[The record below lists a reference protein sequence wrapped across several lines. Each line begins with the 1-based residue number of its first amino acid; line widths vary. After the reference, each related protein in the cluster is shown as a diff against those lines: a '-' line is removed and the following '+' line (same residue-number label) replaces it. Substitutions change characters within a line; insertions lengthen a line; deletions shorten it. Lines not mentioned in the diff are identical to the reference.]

1 MENAEMF
8 NAATAPLR
16 FHDFLDRMRHPQA
29 ADIVR
34 SIKTFIVD
42 FTSRVPDPDHDSES
56 VQTFLSTTEG
66 AFQTHPLFA
75 NATDEEL
82 ESAGEGLEKYL
93 MTKLF
98 ARAFAPVHQEV
109 EHDQRLSEKMGLL
122 QQFIRPE
129 HLDIPPSF
137 QNKSSWLLAQ
147 KELQKI
153 NTYKAPRDK
162 LVCILNCCRVINNLL
177 LNVSLATND
186 NPPGADDFLPIL
198 IYIVIKAN
206 PPQLYS
212 NLLYINRYRHHSRL
226 VSEASYFYT
235 NLVSAEAFIS
245 TLESNSV
252 SMDEG
257 EYEKQLQAA
266 REARDRMNTTS
277 SLSSGTAPL
286 HNAHGPAMKEEVL
299 TALPSKEAS
308 IKFEPGVLSIQ
319 RDDQIESPVLPVAST
334 AAVAPSTKPSHSP
347 KESKHRNSSATM
359 RKLEAAAIPAVVE
372 ADESGQLA
380 MDYPFLYASAG
391 DLRVVDV
398 ESLLSSY
405 KELVLKYVALYKAVE
420 GTGISERNSR
430 ISSPLLNSRD
440 TGKAH
445 VRTTAELGR
454 TTKSLS
460 HGEYTVVSEEQ
471 SVVKEEEAPEVKRT
485 IHSDGFQ
492 DLFDGMHVRVEGSNE
507 GNASSPKSPTIADM
521 GREEYPPENHG
532 GRAMEPQAERDYINE
547 SGMGEEHVVAED
559 IGHSSH
565 EILEVQDTSRA
576 KQDIVD
582 NASKD
587 D

>member
-1 MENAEMF
+1 M
-8 NAATAPLR
+8 
-16 FHDFLDRMRHPQA
+16 Q
-29 ADIVR
+29 
-34 SIKTFIVD
+34 
-42 FTSRVPDPDHDSES
+42 
-56 VQTFLSTTEG
+56 
-66 AFQTHPLFA
+66 
-75 NATDEEL
+75 
-82 ESAGEGLEKYL
+82 
-93 MTKLF
+93 
-98 ARAFAPVHQEV
+98 
-109 EHDQRLSEKMGLL
+109 
-122 QQFIRPE
+122 
-129 HLDIPPSF
+129 
-137 QNKSSWLLAQ
+137 
-147 KELQKI
+147 
-153 NTYKAPRDK
+153 
-162 LVCILNCCRVINNLL
+162 
-177 LNVSLATND
+177 
-186 NPPGADDFLPIL
+186 
-198 IYIVIKAN
+198 AN